1 MTDIDMSQ
9 SRHLAAAREARERK
23 SKAATFFIL
32 LCLKKH
38 CLEKSEAESFL
49 NHLYKGDE
57 NGHQFKN
64 FKTQVSI
71 LILTKVFFFCDDF
84 ASASTPST
92 VVDKSCEKIGR
103 VGNRKVD

>member
-1 MTDIDMSQ
+1 M
-9 SRHLAAAREARERK
+9 
-23 SKAATFFIL
+23 
-32 LCLKKH
+32 
-38 CLEKSEAESFL
+38 

-71 LILTKVFFFCDDF
+71 LILTKVFL
-84 ASASTPST
+84 SVMRGVRPST

-103 VGNRKVD
+103 EGTGRLTRWERDL